1 MTKSVWLILILLG
14 CTLLSACSAV
24 QGSTILNTPTTGAE
38 GERPEP
44 PAEYADMKNPYK
56 TDDEDAISKG
66 EALYRANCSSC
77 HGEQGLGD
85 GLAGASLNP
94 KPGNLARDQENLSDA
109 YLFWRISEGGIL
121 EPFNS
126 LMPAWKALMSEQQI
140 WQVITYI
147 RTF

>member
-1 MTKSVWLILILLG
+1 MKKSVWLILFLLG
-14 CTLLSACSAV
+14 GNLLSACSAGQNV
-24 QGSTILNTPTTGAE
+24 TILNTPTMGTE
-38 GERPEP
+38 GVRPEP
-44 PAEYADMKNPYK
+44 PAEFADMKNPYK
-56 TDDEDAISKG
+56 TDDEDALNKG

-85 GLAGASLNP
+85 GPAGASLNP
-94 KPGNLARDQENLSDA
+94 KPGNLARDQANLSDA

>member
-1 MTKSVWLILILLG
+1 MTRSVWLVLFLLG
-14 CTLLSACSAV
+14 CYLLSGCATA
-24 QGSTILNTPTTGAE
+24 QGLSVSITPTAEAE
-38 GERPEP
+38 GTRPEP
-44 PAEYADMKNPYK
+44 PAEYADMRNPFK
-56 TDDEDAISKG
+56 TGDEDALSKG
-66 EALYRANCSSC
+66 EALYQANCSSC

-85 GLAGASLNP
+85 GPAGASLNP
-94 KPGNLARDQENLSDA
+94 KPSNLARAPKNLSDA

>member
-1 MTKSVWLILILLG
+1 MTRSVWLVLFLLG
-14 CTLLSACSAV
+14 CYLLGGCATDQSLPAS
-24 QGSTILNTPTTGAE
+24 ITPTVEADGIRSELA
-38 GERPEP
+38 
-44 PAEYADMKNPYK
+44 AEYADLKNPYK
-56 TDDEDAISKG
+56 TDEEDAISKG
-66 EALYRANCSSC
+66 EALYQANCSSC

-85 GLAGASLNP
+85 GPAGASLNP
-94 KPGNLARDQENLSDA
+94 KPSNLARAQKDLSDA

-140 WQVITYI
+140 WQVITYL